1 MNSSLYTVV
10 AEIRCDDLFN
20 RQLLKASCDE
30 EDNDEDNDEEHFE
43 TEEAGEIPQRRE
55 RGPSGVDYRPQNS

>member
-30 EDNDEDNDEEHFE
+30 EDNDEEHFE
-43 TEEAGEIPQRRE
+43 REEAGEIPRQRE